1 MSPTDPRF
9 HNNLA
14 RALVQ
19 KGMFEEAV
27 VEFQKGISMDRSA
40 PGRPAHLAY
49 TFARMGKT
57 DEARKILDELT
68 EQGQHA
74 YVKPDNFAIIYTGL
88 GEKDRAFEWL
98 DKALTDRFG
107 PPFIQID
114 PVFDDLRSDLRFLEM
129 ARRKG
134 LAP

>member
-1 MSPTDPRF
+1 
-9 HNNLA
+9 
-14 RALVQ
+14 
-19 KGMFEEAV
+19 MFEEAV
-27 VEFQKGISMDRSA
+27 VEFQKGISLDRAA

-57 DEARKILDELT
+57 DEARQILNDLMDRA
-68 EQGQHA
+68 QNG
-74 YVKPDNFAIIYTGL
+74 YVKPDNFAVIFTGL

-98 DKALTDRFG
+98 DKALADRSG

-114 PVFDDLRSDLRFLEM
+114 PVFDDLRSDPRFAEM